1 MRSIGMDVHRDFC
14 EIAIAENGA
23 VRAAGRIETR
33 PAVLALFAQSLVD
46 TDEVVIEATANAL
59 AIARII
65 EPHVHRVVLANPKTV
80 REVSRRAKTD
90 RIDAKVL
97 AQLLAV
103 GFLDEVWTPDE
114 KARTRRR
121 LISRRCALVR
131 ARTRDKNQVHA
142 VLQRNLI
149 ERPPVSDL
157 FGVRGRR
164 WLAERVQQLPV
175 DEQLTVQA
183 GLRQI
188 DFTRSELEQLDKI
201 LGADAISD
209 PDALRLM
216 TLPGVSLVT
225 AIALLGAIGDVRR
238 FKTPRQLV
246 AYLGLDP
253 RVRQSGNEP
262 AKHGKISKQGPGDV
276 RGLLVEAAWHAAR
289 SAGPLRAFH
298 QRIAARRGAN
308 IATVATARKLVVIV
322 WHLLSRGQDYAFAR
336 PALVREKIRRIELM
350 LGAPR
355 QQGRSITGRA
365 HLKTH
370 QRQAEHAIVEQAEQ
384 AYRRLVAD
392 WKAAGPPKAGAGATP
407 GRASQRP
414 SKGKA
419 ARQTP

>member
-1 MRSIGMDVHRDFC
+1 M
-14 EIAIAENGA
+14 
-23 VRAAGRIETR
+23 
-33 PAVLALFAQSLVD
+33 
-46 TDEVVIEATANAL
+46 
-59 AIARII
+59 
-65 EPHVHRVVLANPKTV
+65 
-80 REVSRRAKTD
+80 
-90 RIDAKVL
+90 
-97 AQLLAV
+97 
-103 GFLDEVWTPDE
+103 
-114 KARTRRR
+114 
-121 LISRRCALVR
+121 R

-157 FGVRGRR
+157 FGMRGRR
-164 WLAERVQQLPV
+164 WLAERLDQLPL

-188 DFTRSELEQLDKI
+188 DFTSSEIDQLDKI

-209 PDALRLM
+209 ADALRLM

-225 AIALLGAIGDVRR
+225 AIAVLGAIGDIRR

-262 AKHGKISKQGPGDV
+262 AKHGKIGKQGPGDV

-298 QRIAARRGAN
+298 QRIAARRGSN
-308 IATVATARKLVVIV
+308 VATVATARKMVAIV
-322 WHLLSRGQDYAFAR
+322 WHLLSRGENYAFAR
-336 PALVREKIRRIELM
+336 PALVREKIRRLELM

-355 QQGRSITGRA
+355 HQGRSATARA

-370 QRQAEHAIVEQAEQ
+370 QRQAEHAVVEQAEQ

-392 WKAAGPPKAGAGATP
+392 WQSSRPKAGAGATP

>member
-1 MRSIGMDVHRDFC
+1 M
-14 EIAIAENGA
+14 
-23 VRAAGRIETR
+23 
-33 PAVLALFAQSLVD
+33 
-46 TDEVVIEATANAL
+46 
-59 AIARII
+59 
-65 EPHVHRVVLANPKTV
+65 
-80 REVSRRAKTD
+80 
-90 RIDAKVL
+90 
-97 AQLLAV
+97 
-103 GFLDEVWTPDE
+103 
-114 KARTRRR
+114 
-121 LISRRCALVR
+121 R

-157 FGVRGRR
+157 FGMRGRR
-164 WLAERVQQLPV
+164 WLAERLDQLPL

-188 DFTRSELEQLDKI
+188 DFTSSEIDQLDKI

-209 PDALRLM
+209 ADALRLM

-225 AIALLGAIGDVRR
+225 AIAVLGAIGDIRR

-298 QRIAARRGAN
+298 QRIAARRGSN
-308 IATVATARKLVVIV
+308 VATVATARKMVAIV
-322 WHLLSRGQDYAFAR
+322 WHLLSRGENYAFAR
-336 PALVREKIRRIELM
+336 PALVREKIRRLELM

-355 QQGRSITGRA
+355 HQGRSATARA

-370 QRQAEHAIVEQAEQ
+370 QRQAEHAVVEQAEQ

-392 WKAAGPPKAGAGATP
+392 WQSSRPKAGAGATP